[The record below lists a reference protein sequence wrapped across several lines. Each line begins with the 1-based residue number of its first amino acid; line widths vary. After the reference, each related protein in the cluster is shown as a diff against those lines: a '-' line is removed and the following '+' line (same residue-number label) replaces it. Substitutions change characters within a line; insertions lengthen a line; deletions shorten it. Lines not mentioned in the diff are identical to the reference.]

1 MSDLAWP
8 PFSILRPEGEE
19 LSGEQQ
25 SDVQAYRLLG
35 LLGAVLVPVFGVL
48 LAAPDPQATD
58 PMWARLGLS
67 ALLVGLV
74 GASYASGAV
83 RRRFAVWARGACYI
97 LMAWYCSVA
106 TLNGF
111 AGSYDMGL
119 VLLYGILPFA
129 VAIGARSMRPVWWFL
144 GSGLLAGTAGAAF
157 GPVRAAEALPTVG
170 GLATVAFVE
179 GVVIWNQLDARERLE
194 RQNDLFRRA
203 QKLAN
208 IGAWEYEV
216 SSGEVFWTRQVREI
230 HGLPQGYEPTAEE
243 AVAFYHPE
251 DQPVIQGM
259 IERAIEEEV
268 PFDRELRLGGEA
280 LPVGHEQR
288 EGRWV
293 RARGTPQ
300 IEAGEVTSVRGTFQD
315 ITERKA
321 REHVLENEREAL
333 RSMYRITADREAG
346 FEEKARRLID
356 LGREHLGL
364 PYGFLT
370 RIMDETQEIVFA
382 SGTHPLLQVGESC
395 PLSRSY
401 CRNTIQEE
409 RSLVVQDA
417 VAEGWAGDP
426 AHQTFELGAYVGAQV
441 IVEGELYGTF
451 CFAAEEPREQAFAGR
466 ERVFVELMAQWAS
479 YELGQRRAKAR
490 LKRQNARLDSFA
502 GLVAHDLRNPLNVA
516 TGRLRLAREERAP
529 EETRSHL
536 AAVDRSLGRMDEIIE
551 DVLTLTWGGQD
562 IGPEELSTHGLAAM
576 AEASWDQVGTDQV
589 GTDQNGTDQNGADKG
604 GAEGATLQFEGACRL
619 RCSAE
624 RVRRLL
630 ENLFRNAI
638 EHGGDTVTV
647 RVGALSDGFYVEDDG
662 AGFPGDDPEAVFE
675 AGYSSSDEGTGL
687 GLSIV
692 ESIAKAHGWSLSAT
706 QSEAGGA
713 RFEVT
718 GVDVEAVGSAHS

>member
-8 PFSILRPEGEE
+8 LFSILRPEGEE

-25 SDVQAYRLLG
+25 SNVQAYRLLG
-35 LLGAVLVPVFGVL
+35 LLGAVVVPVFGVL

-119 VLLYGILPFA
+119 LLLYGILPFA
-129 VAIGARSMRPVWWFL
+129 VAIGAQSMRPVWWLL
-144 GSGLLAGTAGAAF
+144 GGGLLAGTAGAAF

-179 GVVIWNQLDARERLE
+179 GVVIWSQLDARERLE

-203 QKLAN
+203 QELAN

-382 SGTHPLLQVGESC
+382 SGAHPLLQPGESC

-426 AHQTFELGAYVGAQV
+426 AHQTFELGAYVGAQI

-479 YELGQRRAKAR
+479 YELGQRRAKAQ

-529 EETRSHL
+529 EEARSHL
-536 AAVDRSLGRMDEIIE
+536 AAVDRSLSRMDEIIE

-562 IGPEELSTHGLAAM
+562 IGLEELSTHGLAAM
-576 AEASWDQVGTDQV
+576 AKASWDQVGTDQ
-589 GTDQNGTDQNGADKG
+589 NGADKG
-604 GAEGATLQFEGACRL
+604 SAERATLHFGGACRL

-662 AGFPGDDPEAVFE
+662 AGFSGDDPEAVFE

>member
-1 MSDLAWP
+1 M
-8 PFSILRPEGEE
+8 
-19 LSGEQQ
+19 
-25 SDVQAYRLLG
+25 
-35 LLGAVLVPVFGVL
+35 VFG
-48 LAAPDPQATD
+48 
-58 PMWARLGLS
+58 G
-67 ALLVGLV
+67 
-74 GASYASGAV
+74 
-83 RRRFAVWARGACYI
+83 
-97 LMAWYCSVA
+97 
-106 TLNGF
+106 
-111 AGSYDMGL
+111 
-119 VLLYGILPFA
+119 
-129 VAIGARSMRPVWWFL
+129 
-144 GSGLLAGTAGAAF
+144 GLLAGTAGAAF

-356 LGREHLGL
+356 LGREHLRL

-382 SGTHPLLQVGESC
+382 SGTHPLLQPGESC

-426 AHQTFELGAYVGAQV
+426 AHQTFELGAYVGAQI

-466 ERVFVELMAQWAS
+466 ERVSVELMAQWAS
-479 YELGQRRAKAR
+479 YELGQRRAKAQ

-536 AAVDRSLGRMDEIIE
+536 AAVDRSLSRMDEIIE

-589 GTDQNGTDQNGADKG
+589 STDQDGADKG
-604 GAEGATLQFEGACRL
+604 GAEGGTLQFEGACRL
-619 RCSAE
+619 RCSVE

-662 AGFPGDDPEAVFE
+662 AGFSGDDPEAVFE

-718 GVDVEAVGSAHS
+718 GVDVEAVGSSHS

>member
-35 LLGAVLVPVFGVL
+35 LLGAVVVPVFGVL

-129 VAIGARSMRPVWWFL
+129 VAIGAPSMRPVWWFL

-179 GVVIWNQLDARERLE
+179 GVVIWSQLDARERLE

-203 QKLAN
+203 QELAN

-382 SGTHPLLQVGESC
+382 SGAHPLLQPGESC

-426 AHQTFELGAYVGAQV
+426 AHQTFELGAYVGAQI

-479 YELGQRRAKAR
+479 YELGQRRAKAQ

-516 TGRLRLAREERAP
+516 TGRLRLAREERVP

-576 AEASWDQVGTDQV
+576 AKASWDQVGTDQV
-589 GTDQNGTDQNGADKG
+589 GTDQVGTDQNGADKG
-604 GAEGATLQFEGACRL
+604 SAEGATLQFGGACRL

-662 AGFPGDDPEAVFE
+662 AGFSGDDPEAVFE

-692 ESIAKAHGWSLSAT
+692 ESIAKAHGWSLSSI

-718 GVDVEAVGSAHS
+718 GVDVEAVGSSHS

>member
-1 MSDLAWP
+1 MRDLAWSP
-8 PFSILRPEGEE
+8 SSILRPEGEE

-35 LLGAVLVPVFGVL
+35 LLGAAVVPLFGVL
-48 LAAPDPQATD
+48 LSATDPHATD

-83 RRRFAVWARGACYI
+83 QRRFAAWARGACYI
-97 LMAWYCSVA
+97 LMMWYCSVA

-119 VLLYGILPFA
+119 LLLYGILPFA

-144 GSGLLAGTAGAAF
+144 GFGLLAGTAGVAL

-170 GLATVAFVE
+170 GLATVALVE
-179 GVVIWNQLDARERLE
+179 GGVIWNQLDARERLE

-216 SSGEVFWTRQVREI
+216 SSGEVFWTRQVLEI
-230 HGLPQGYEPTAEE
+230 HGLPQDYEPTAEE
-243 AVAFYHPE
+243 AIAFYHPE
-251 DQPVIQGM
+251 DRPVIQGM
-259 IERAIEEEV
+259 VERAIKEEM

-280 LPVGHEQR
+280 LPVGHEQK

-300 IEAGEVTSVRGTFQD
+300 IEEGEVTSVRGTFQD

-321 REHVLENEREAL
+321 REHVLEREQEAL

-370 RIMDETQEIVFA
+370 RITDEKQEIVFA
-382 SGTHPLLQVGESC
+382 SGTHPLLQAGESC

-401 CRNTIQEE
+401 CRNTIEE
-409 RSLVVQDA
+409 EGSLVVQDA

-426 AHQTFELGAYVGAQV
+426 AHQTFELGAYVGAQI

-451 CFAAEEPREQAFAGR
+451 CFAAEEPRERAFAGR

-479 YELGQRRAKAR
+479 YELGQRRAKAQ

-516 TGRLRLAREERAP
+516 TGRLRLAREELA
-529 EETRSHL
+529 EEKDQSHL

-562 IGPEELSTHGLAAM
+562 IGPEELSTCSLASM
-576 AEASWDQVGTDQV
+576 AKASWDQVSTDQ
-589 GTDQNGTDQNGADKG
+589 GGADKDG
-604 GAEGATLQFEGACRL
+604 TEGATLRLEGACWL
-619 RCSAE
+619 RCSAD

-647 RVGALSDGFYVEDDG
+647 RVGGLGDGFYVEDDG
-662 AGFPGDDPEAVFE
+662 AGFPGDNPEAVFE

-692 ESIAKAHGWSLSAT
+692 ESIARAHGWSLAAT
-706 QSEAGGA
+706 QSEAAGA

-718 GVDVEAVGSAHS
+718 GVDVEAAGSADL

>member
-48 LAAPDPQATD
+48 LVAPDPQATD

-97 LMAWYCSVA
+97 LMAWFCSVA

-129 VAIGARSMRPVWWFL
+129 VAIGAPSMRPVWWFL
-144 GSGLLAGTAGAAF
+144 GGGLLAGTAGAAF

-300 IEAGEVTSVRGTFQD
+300 IESGEVTSVRGTFQD

-382 SGTHPLLQVGESC
+382 SGTHPLLQPGESC

-426 AHQTFELGAYVGAQV
+426 AHQTFELGAYVGAQI

-479 YELGQRRAKAR
+479 YELGQRRAKAQ

-529 EETRSHL
+529 EEARSHL
-536 AAVDRSLGRMDEIIE
+536 AAVDRSLSRMDEIIE

-604 GAEGATLQFEGACRL
+604 DAEGATLQFEGACRL

-662 AGFPGDDPEAVFE
+662 AGFSGDDPEAVFE

>member
-35 LLGAVLVPVFGVL
+35 LLGAVVVPVFGVL

-97 LMAWYCSVA
+97 LMAWFCSVA

-129 VAIGARSMRPVWWFL
+129 VAIGAQSMRPVWWFL
-144 GSGLLAGTAGAAF
+144 GCGLLAGTAGAAF

-194 RQNDLFRRA
+194 RQDDLFRRA

-243 AVAFYHPE
+243 AIAAYHPE

-259 IERAIEEEV
+259 IERAVEEEV

-280 LPVGHEQR
+280 LPVGHEQK

-382 SGTHPLLQVGESC
+382 SGTHPLLQPGESC

-426 AHQTFELGAYVGAQV
+426 AHQTFELGAYVGAQI

-479 YELGQRRAKAR
+479 YELGQRRAKAQ

-562 IGPEELSTHGLAAM
+562 IGLEELSTHGLAAM
-576 AEASWDQVGTDQV
+576 AEASWDQVGTDQIGTDQV
-589 GTDQNGTDQNGADKG
+589 GTDQDGADKG
-604 GAEGATLQFEGACRL
+604 SAEGATLQFEGACRL

-662 AGFPGDDPEAVFE
+662 AGFSGDDPEAVFE

-706 QSEAGGA
+706 QSEAG
-713 RFEVT
+713 R
-718 GVDVEAVGSAHS
+718 AVRGHRGRR

>member
-1 MSDLAWP
+1 MSDPAWP

-35 LLGAVLVPVFGVL
+35 LLGAVVVPVFGVL
-48 LAAPDPQATD
+48 LVAPDPQATD

-119 VLLYGILPFA
+119 LLLYGILPFA

-144 GSGLLAGTAGAAF
+144 GSGLLAGTVGAAF

-230 HGLPQGYEPTAEE
+230 HGLPEDYEPTAEE

-280 LPVGHEQR
+280 LPVGHEQK

-370 RIMDETQEIVFA
+370 RITDETQEIVFA
-382 SGTHPLLQVGESC
+382 SGTHPLLQAGESC

-401 CRNTIQEE
+401 CRNTIQED

-426 AHQTFELGAYVGAQV
+426 AHQTFELGAYVGAQI

-451 CFAAEEPREQAFAGR
+451 CFAAEKPREQAFAGR

-479 YELGQRRAKAR
+479 YELGQRRAKAQ

-576 AEASWDQVGTDQV
+576 AEASWDQVGTDQ
-589 GTDQNGTDQNGADKG
+589 DGADKG
-604 GAEGATLQFEGACRL
+604 SAEGATLQFGGACRL

-662 AGFPGDDPEAVFE
+662 AGFSGDDPEAVFE

>member
-35 LLGAVLVPVFGVL
+35 LLGAVVVPVFGVL

-129 VAIGARSMRPVWWFL
+129 VAIGAPSMRPVWWFL
-144 GSGLLAGTAGAAF
+144 GGGLLAGTAGAAF

-382 SGTHPLLQVGESC
+382 SGTHPLLQPGESC

-401 CRNTIQEE
+401 CRNTIQED

-426 AHQTFELGAYVGAQV
+426 AHQTFELGAYVGAQI

-479 YELGQRRAKAR
+479 YELGQRRAKAQ

-529 EETRSHL
+529 EEARSHL
-536 AAVDRSLGRMDEIIE
+536 AAVDRSLRTCFNSCHEA
-551 DVLTLTWGGQD
+551 TGG
-562 IGPEELSTHGLAAM
+562 
-576 AEASWDQVGTDQV
+576 
-589 GTDQNGTDQNGADKG
+589 
-604 GAEGATLQFEGACRL
+604 
-619 RCSAE
+619 
-624 RVRRLL
+624 
-630 ENLFRNAI
+630 
-638 EHGGDTVTV
+638 
-647 RVGALSDGFYVEDDG
+647 SDGLQIG
-662 AGFPGDDPEAVFE
+662 
-675 AGYSSSDEGTGL
+675 SGL
-687 GLSIV
+687 G
-692 ESIAKAHGWSLSAT
+692 
-706 QSEAGGA
+706 
-713 RFEVT
+713 R
-718 GVDVEAVGSAHS
+718 

>member
-19 LSGEQQ
+19 LSGERQ
-25 SDVQAYRLLG
+25 SDVQTYRLLG
-35 LLGAVLVPVFGVL
+35 LLGAVMVPVFGVL

-58 PMWARLGLS
+58 PMWIRLGLS

-74 GASYASGAV
+74 GASYVSDAV
-83 RRRFAVWARGACYI
+83 RRRVGGWARGTCYI

-129 VAIGARSMRPVWWFL
+129 VATGAQSMRPVWWFL

-170 GLATVAFVE
+170 GLATVACVE

-203 QKLAN
+203 QNLAN

-230 HGLPQGYEPTAEE
+230 HGLPQGYEPTVEE

-280 LPVGHEQR
+280 LPVGHEQK

-300 IEAGEVTSVRGTFQD
+300 IEAGAVTSVRGTFQD

-321 REHVLENEREAL
+321 REHVLEQEQEAL
-333 RSMYRITADREAG
+333 RSMYRIAADRKAG
-346 FEEKARRLID
+346 FEEKAHRLID

-370 RIMDETQEIVFA
+370 RITDETQEIVFA
-382 SGTHPLLQVGESC
+382 SGTHPLLQAGESC

-401 CRNTIQEE
+401 CRNTIEEE

-426 AHQTFELGAYVGAQV
+426 AHQTFELGAYVGAQI

-451 CFAAEEPREQAFAGR
+451 CFAAEEAREQAFAGR

-479 YELGQRRAKAR
+479 YELGQRRAKAQ
-490 LKRQNARLDSFA
+490 LKRQNARLDRFA

-529 EETRSHL
+529 GEAPEEARRHL

-576 AEASWDQVGTDQV
+576 AEASWAQV
-589 GTDQNGTDQNGADKG
+589 GTDQNGADQNGADKG
-604 GAEGATLQFEGACRL
+604 GAEGPTLQLEGACRL

-647 RVGALSDGFYVEDDG
+647 CVGALSDGFYVADDG

-713 RFEVT
+713 RLEVT

>member
-35 LLGAVLVPVFGVL
+35 LLGAVVVPVFGVL

-119 VLLYGILPFA
+119 LLLYGILPFA

-144 GSGLLAGTAGAAF
+144 GSGLLAGTVGAAF

-370 RIMDETQEIVFA
+370 RITDETQEIVFA
-382 SGTHPLLQVGESC
+382 SGTHPLLQPGESC

-401 CRNTIQEE
+401 CRNTIQED

-426 AHQTFELGAYVGAQV
+426 AHQTFELGAYVGAQI

-479 YELGQRRAKAR
+479 YELGQRRAKAQ

-529 EETRSHL
+529 EEARSHL

-576 AEASWDQVGTDQV
+576 AKASWDQVGTDQV
-589 GTDQNGTDQNGADKG
+589 GTDQNGADKG